1 MAGKINFSHLPNAIQ
16 EAVKAAHGHLP
27 NEELIMGFIA
37 PEGIAE
43 KQAETIA
50 KEITQKIAPGAQP
63 FVAPAP
69 AAAAA
74 GGVHTEA
81 LGKPGRILGFKATPK
96 MLA

>member
-1 MAGKINFSHLPNAIQ
+1 MAGKINFSHLPGAIQ

-27 NEELIMGFIA
+27 HEELIMGFIA
-37 PEGIAE
+37 PESIAE

-63 FVAPAP
+63 FVAQ
-69 AAAAA
+69 AAAA
-74 GGVHTEA
+74 GGAQTEA
-81 LGKPGRILGFKATPK
+81 LAKPPRILGFKASPK